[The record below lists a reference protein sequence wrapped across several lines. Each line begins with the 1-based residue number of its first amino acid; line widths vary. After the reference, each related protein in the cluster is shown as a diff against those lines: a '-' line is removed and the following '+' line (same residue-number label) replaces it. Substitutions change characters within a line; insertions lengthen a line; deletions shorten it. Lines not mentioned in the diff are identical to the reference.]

1 MEKRMP
7 SWLETIRSWL
17 FQLIEIGL
25 ALIALGIVLQILFG
39 KAVEFLPGDVVGN
52 LTNLIQ
58 QLGDNG
64 LVGLVALAIL
74 LYLYTKK
81 RF

>member
-1 MEKRMP
+1 MENNMP
-7 SWLETIRSWL
+7 NWLEQIRSWL
-17 FQLIEIGL
+17 FQIIEIGL

-39 KAVEFLPGDVVGN
+39 NAVEFLPGDVIGN

-64 LVGLVALAIL
+64 LVGLIALAII

-81 RF
+81 RN

>member
-1 MEKRMP
+1 MP
-7 SWLETIRSWL
+7 NWLEQIRSWL
-17 FQLIEIGL
+17 FQIIEIGL

-39 KAVEFLPGDVVGN
+39 NAVEFLPGDVIGN

-64 LVGLVALAIL
+64 LVGLIALAII

-81 RF
+81 RN